1 MPLANNTAE
10 AASISRREEVKGT
23 DLLVMDFSEVK
34 DKDAASCRSA
44 GANGVSLISSGK
56 RRQIGDLVNE
66 AIRMPIVRGRE
77 ELQPGVRPSLGRTS
91 GS

>member
-34 DKDAASCRSA
+34 DKDASCRSA